1 MLKRFVFNKASII
14 AGLIMIC
21 CTAQASDLKQ
31 RQSQLK
37 EIQKQISSQ
46 QSNLKDASQQ
56 REKLIKLL
64 KQDEQAIAEAAK
76 KVNQTKASLVAI
88 NKKLTELATR
98 KVELDKLKAIQQQTL
113 ANQLTSAYLAGNHD
127 YTKMMLNQQNPASIE
142 RLLAYYQYLNKARMS
157 SISKLQETIT
167 ELDSIEA
174 AQKAQQTKLNALRL
188 EQEQQAKVLSQEQSQ
203 RQQTLA
209 QLQRTLNSQ
218 GAKLEQLQIEEVSL
232 KRVVEQA
239 IKSVQENPSMEG
251 LASIKQ
257 KLKWP
262 TQGRI
267 RSSFGSTRSGQVK
280 WKGVILAAP
289 EGQSVAAIASGKV
302 IYADWLRGF
311 GMVMVVD
318 HGKGYMSL
326 YGHAQTLLKN
336 AGETVSKNETIAL
349 VGRSGGQAEPG
360 LYFEVR
366 HKGQAVDPAK
376 YCKR

>member
-1 MLKRFVFNKASII
+1 ML
-14 AGLIMIC
+14 C
-21 CTAQASDLKQ
+21 CTVQAADLKQ

-37 EIQKQISSQ
+37 EIQKQISAQ
-46 QSNLKDASQQ
+46 QSNLKDAGRQ
-56 REKLIKLL
+56 REKLVKLL
-64 KQDEQAIAEAAK
+64 KQDEQAIANAAK
-76 KVNQTKASLVAI
+76 KVTQTKASLRVTD
-88 NKKLTELATR
+88 KKLAELDSR
-98 KVELDKLKAIQQQTL
+98 KVELDKLKKTQQQTL

-127 YTKMMLNQQNPASIE
+127 YTKMMLNQQNPATIE
-142 RLLAYYQYLNKARMS
+142 RLLAYYQYLNDARID
-157 SISKLQETIT
+157 SINKLQQTIS

-174 AQKAQQTKLNALRL
+174 EQRQQKTKLNALIL
-188 EQEQQAKVLSQEQSQ
+188 EQEQQAKILTQEQTQ
-203 RQQTLA
+203 RQQTLQ

-218 GAKLEQLQIEEVSL
+218 GAKLEQLQIEEASL

-239 IKSVQENPSMEG
+239 LNAMKANPSMEG
-251 LASIKQ
+251 LHKQ
-257 KLKWP
+257 RQLKWP
-262 TQGRI
+262 TKGRI
-267 RSSFGSTRSGQVK
+267 RSGFGSPRSGQVK

-289 EGQSVAAIASGKV
+289 EGQSVEAIAAGKV

-336 AGETVSKNETIAL
+336 AGDSVNKGETIAL
-349 VGRSGGQAEPG
+349 VGRSGGQTEPG

-366 HKGQAVDPAK
+366 HKGQAVDPAR